1 MPNSTTAEP
10 IQPVRIN
17 RRALAKAATKARITA
32 AAKRLWAN
40 PGSYDAATIRVIAK
54 EAGLSTGSIFANW
67 TSKEHLW
74 RDVMGYEPPVDCAEV
89 REALKAAAS
98 WGANLAEAA

>member
-10 IQPVRIN
+10 IQPTRIN
-17 RRALAKAATKARITA
+17 RRALAKAATKARISA
-32 AAKRLWAN
+32 AAKRLWAE

-74 RDVMGYEPPVDCAEV
+74 RAVMGYEPPVDSAEV
-89 REALKAAAS
+89 REALKTAAR
-98 WGANLAEAA
+98 WGRELDRAA